1 MVLRDGAGRGGDAGG
16 RLRAVAG
23 PRLGA
28 SAVDLA
34 TWHATLSTACQA
46 ARDAERPL
54 STPDEHPRPD
64 TNRPAPT
71 LSEGLTPEQVVELLN
86 EWFAEAT
93 RAIRR
98 HGGVVDKFIGDA
110 IMAVFGVPGRRDDAT
125 ADAVRAAIEMRDA
138 LASLNLRRRALA
150 QREFQVGIG
159 INTGEAVV
167 GFIGS
172 HLQQSF
178 AAIGDVTNTASRLET
193 ATKDYPGCDILISQ
207 ATEDVQRRLGVAETT
222 FLGLA
227 ALKGKEQKVPVY
239 QVIGPREP
247 RAATNALSQSP
258 VLMRPEFFPN
268 RAWGLRIA
276 TTVRERR
283 GGCFGR
289 SSRKNPASS
298 SRMARPDARIRRRTL
313 IQDLDAPARFC
324 PWAAGP
330 GTLRIVSQDTGGS
343 PR

>member
-1 MVLRDGAGRGGDAGG
+1 
-16 RLRAVAG
+16 
-23 PRLGA
+23 
-28 SAVDLA
+28 
-34 TWHATLSTACQA
+34 
-46 ARDAERPL
+46 
-54 STPDEHPRPD
+54 
-64 TNRPAPT
+64 
-71 LSEGLTPEQVVELLN
+71 
-86 EWFAEAT
+86 
-93 RAIRR
+93 
-98 HGGVVDKFIGDA
+98 VVDKFIGDA
-110 IMAVFGVPGRRDDAT
+110 IMAVFGVPGSRDDAT

-258 VLMRPEFFPN
+258 V
-268 RAWGLRIA
+268 
-276 TTVRERR
+276 
-283 GGCFGR
+283 
-289 SSRKNPASS
+289 
-298 SRMARPDARIRRRTL
+298 
-313 IQDLDAPARFC
+313 
-324 PWAAGP
+324 
-330 GTLRIVSQDTGGS
+330 
-343 PR
+343 